1 MAKEQIIK
9 LKNSWIDWAQFML
22 IGLLAP
28 FFLFPSIKYSWIFLI
43 LPAIWILRWIIKRNF
58 FERTTLDWPILLLS
72 FQVFVSC
79 LIVPELA
86 FSLPKISGV
95 LFGIAFFYS
104 ITALLKTKKLI
115 RAGIILFLG
124 GGLALSVIGT
134 LGMLRLS
141 TKYLDKLFKLA
152 TLIPKV
158 NFNLPGAEKGF
169 HHNALGGTLI
179 LIIPLYLILIFSY
192 FRRKKQNYLIYK
204 NRLFYIFLFSGLSII
219 ISVLILTQSRSSWVG
234 LLLTCLILLSTIPK
248 GKKLGIILI
257 FLFIAGYLLLLGF
270 DKIPLGA
277 KEAKRS
283 MTLRMELWSVAIETI
298 NEYPAFGI
306 GMNQIRQLP
315 SVGYERS
322 HVHNHLLHTAAEIGI
337 PGLVAYLAILIGAG
351 FMCFKIWRESNTGWM
366 RMTVLGLGY
375 GQLAHFIIG
384 SVDSIPLGAKVGIY
398 FWFSLGLIT
407 AIYNLTIKKSVSS
420 VRGNG

>member
-9 LKNSWIDWAQFML
+9 LKNSWIDWAQFIL

-28 FFLFPSIKYSWIFLI
+28 FFLFPSIKYSWIFL
-43 LPAIWILRWIIKRNF
+43 LVPAIWILRWIIKRNF
-58 FERTTLDWPILLLS
+58 IERTTLDWPILLLS

-79 LIVPELA
+79 LIVPDVA
-86 FSLPKISGV
+86 FSLPKIAGV

-104 ITALLKTKKLI
+104 VTALLNTKKLI
-115 RAGIILFLG
+115 RAGIIIFLG
-124 GGLALSVIGT
+124 GGLALSVIGI
-134 LGMLRLS
+134 LGMIRLS
-141 TKYLDKLFKLA
+141 TKYLDKLFKIA
-152 TLIPKV
+152 TLIPKI

-179 LIIPLYLILIFSY
+179 FIIPLYLILIFSY
-192 FRRKKQNYLIYK
+192 FRRKKQNYLINK

-219 ISVLILTQSRSSWVG
+219 IGVLILTQSRSSWIG
-234 LLLTCLILLSTIPK
+234 LLLSCLIFLSPVPK
-248 GKKLGIILI
+248 GKKWGIILI
-257 FLFIAGYLLLLGF
+257 SLFVAGYLLLLGF

-277 KEAKRS
+277 KEVKGS
-283 MTLRMELWSVAIETI
+283 MTFRMELWRVATETI
-298 NEYPAFGI
+298 NEYPASGI

-337 PGLVAYLAILIGAG
+337 PGLIAYMAILIGAG

-366 RMTVLGLGY
+366 RMTALGLGC
-375 GQLAHFIIG
+375 GQLAHFIFG
-384 SVDSIPLGAKVGIY
+384 SVDSIPLGAKVGIF
-398 FWFSLGLIT
+398 FWISLGLIN
-407 AIYNLTIKKSVSS
+407 AIYNFTIRRA
-420 VRGNG
+420 VRSAR

>member
-1 MAKEQIIK
+1 MV
-9 LKNSWIDWAQFML
+9 
-22 IGLLAP
+22 
-28 FFLFPSIKYSWIFLI
+28 
-43 LPAIWILRWIIKRNF
+43 PAIWILRWIIKRNF
-58 FERTTLDWPILLLS
+58 IERTALDWPILLLS

-79 LIVPELA
+79 LIVPDLA
-86 FSLPKISGV
+86 FSLPKIAGV

-104 ITALLKTKKLI
+104 LTALLKTKKLL
-115 RAGIILFLG
+115 RAGIFLFLG

-134 LGMLRLS
+134 LGMIRLS
-141 TKYLDKLFKLA
+141 TKYLDKLFKIA

-179 LIIPLYLILIFSY
+179 LIIPLFLILIFSC
-192 FRRKKQNYLIYK
+192 FRRKKQDYLIYK

-219 ISVLILTQSRSSWVG
+219 SGVLILTQSRSSWIG
-234 LLLTCLILLSTIPK
+234 LLLSCLILLSAVPR
-248 GKKLGIILI
+248 GKKWGIILI
-257 FLFIAGYLLLLGF
+257 SLFVAGYLLLLGF

-277 KEAKRS
+277 KEVKGS
-283 MTLRMELWSVAIETI
+283 ITLRMELWSAAIETI
-298 NEYPAFGI
+298 NEYPASGI

-337 PGLVAYLAILIGAG
+337 PGLAAYMAILIGAG

-366 RMTVLGLGY
+366 KMTALGLGY
-375 GQLAHFIIG
+375 GQLAHFIFG
-384 SVDSIPLGAKVGIY
+384 SLDSIPLGAKVGIY
-398 FWFSLGLIT
+398 FWFSLGLIS
-407 AIYNLTIKKSVSS
+407 AIYNFTIKKSISS
-420 VRGNG
+420 ARDKG